1 MTSSAAT
8 TSSAPL
14 MLQATSISKT
24 FGDFTANDAVD
35 FSIKA
40 GSIHALLGENGAG
53 KSTFV
58 KMLYGVLSPDEGTF
72 LWNGEAVDITSPK
85 AARAMGIAMVFQH
98 FPLFPALSVVEN
110 IALALDDAPALAQL
124 AKKIID
130 ASERWGL
137 SIDPARP
144 VGDLSVGEQQRVEI
158 LRCLLQDPKLLIMDE
173 PTSVL
178 TPQETERLFD
188 VLRRLADDGCAVLY
202 ISHKLD
208 EIMALTEEATILR
221 GGKNVGNV
229 VPKKSSTR
237 AMAEMMVGEKVDW
250 IERRSGDDANR
261 KTNPQQAIFRINNLY
276 RPQET
281 AFSTALSNINL
292 EIAAGEI
299 VGIAGISGNGQ
310 EELVE
315 ALTGEWRCPDDA
327 TIEFQGKAIGRTN
340 PQARRALGIEMVP
353 EERNGHAA
361 VPDMSLVE
369 NTFLTHYDRLANHE
383 HSRDQ
388 SDGGLSWVKRMMT
401 HPGLGQ
407 AITRQ
412 IVDDHDVRT
421 PRDNPEARQL
431 SGGNLQKFIM
441 GRMLI
446 TAPKLA
452 IIAQPTW
459 GVDVGAATMIRRSL
473 LALAEAGCGIILISQ
488 DLEEIFSLSNRI
500 AVLNSGSMSAT
511 HPAASLTAEDV
522 GLLMGGV
529 AKEGAA

>member
-1 MTSSAAT
+1 MTSSAVT

-14 MLQATSISKT
+14 LLEATSITKR
-24 FGDFTANDAVD
+24 FGNFTANDAVN

-72 LWNGEAVDITSPK
+72 LWNGDAVNIASPK

-98 FPLFPALSVVEN
+98 FSLFPALSVAEN
-110 IALALDDAPALAQL
+110 IALALDDAPAPAQL

-137 SIDPARP
+137 SIDPERP

-229 VPKKSSTR
+229 IPKKSSTR

-250 IERRSGDDANR
+250 IERRSGDDANQ
-261 KTNPQQAIFRINNLY
+261 TANPPKAIFRINNLN

-281 AFSTALSNINL
+281 AFSTALNNINL
-292 EIAAGEI
+292 DIAAGEI

-310 EELVE
+310 EEFVE
-315 ALTGEWRCPDDA
+315 ALTGEWRCPDDN
-327 TIEFQGKAIGRTN
+327 TIEFQGTAIGRAN

-361 VPDMSLVE
+361 VPDMTLLE
-369 NTFLTHYDRLANHE
+369 NTFLTHYDRL
-383 HSRDQ
+383 RDQ
-388 SDGGLSWVKRMMT
+388 SAHGLSWFKRMMT

-407 AITRQ
+407 AITRE
-412 IVDDHDVRT
+412 IVDNHDVRT
-421 PRDNPEARQL
+421 PRENPEARQL

-473 LALAEAGCGIILISQ
+473 LSLAESGCGIILISQ

-500 AVLNSGSMSAT
+500 AVLNSGTMSAT

-522 GLLMGGV
+522 GLLMGGAAHKGV
-529 AKEGAA
+529 A

>member
-1 MTSSAAT
+1 MTTPAAT
-8 TSSAPL
+8 TSSASPL
-14 MLQATSISKT
+14 SQTTPLLQASAITKR

-35 FSIKA
+35 FSINA

-58 KMLYGVLSPDEGTF
+58 KMLYGVLSPDEGAF
-72 LWNGEAVDITSPK
+72 LWNGQAVDITSPK

-98 FPLFPALSVVEN
+98 FSLFPALSVAEN
-110 IALALDDAPALAQL
+110 IALALDDAPAPSML

-229 VPKKSSTR
+229 TPKKSSTR

-250 IERRSGDDANR
+250 IERRSGDDAKN
-261 KTNPQQAIFRINNLY
+261 KATPPKAIFRINNLN

-281 AFSTALSNINL
+281 AFSTALNNINL

-310 EELVE
+310 EEFVE
-315 ALTGEWRCPDDA
+315 ALTGEWRCPNDA
-327 TIEFQGKAIGRTN
+327 TIEFQGKAIGRAN

-361 VPDMSLVE
+361 VPDMSLLE
-369 NTFLTHYDRLANHE
+369 NTFLTHYDRL
-383 HSRDQ
+383 RDQ
-388 SDGGLSWVKRMMT
+388 SKAGLSWFKRRMT
-401 HPGLGQ
+401 PPGLGQ

-412 IVDDHDVRT
+412 IVDNHDVRT
-421 PRDNPEARQL
+421 PRENPEARQL

-446 TAPKLA
+446 TSPKLA

-500 AVLNSGSMSAT
+500 AVLNSGTMSAT